1 MRKAS
6 PNRRSCGLATLLSVC
21 QAISIAI
28 TTVLPVPVAILCAT
42 RNRPGLASSAKVRSW
57 FSIHARRSLHLRS
70 LWLGPVER
78 SPQSCP

>member
-1 MRKAS
+1 MVMPGVTMRKAS

-57 FSIHARRSLHLRS
+57 FSIHA
-70 LWLGPVER
+70 
-78 SPQSCP
+78 SPRFLAASAR